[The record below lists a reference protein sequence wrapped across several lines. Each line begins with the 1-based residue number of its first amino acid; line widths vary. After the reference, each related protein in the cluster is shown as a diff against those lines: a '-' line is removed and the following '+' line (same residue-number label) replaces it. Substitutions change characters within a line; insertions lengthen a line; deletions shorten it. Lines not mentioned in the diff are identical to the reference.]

1 MSDFK
6 IVESAEEIDALIEEF
21 EDLQPLDTVLLAQI
35 YRPNGGQATWGDEYV
50 ATSVG
55 EWQADPSDNSVWETA
70 ELDSELP
77 DASIK
82 LFRHD
87 GAVLHYQSYRWA
99 SAAEVAP
106 LLIDTYYGDNTI
118 KLDTLADFAEWLEDE
133 HGLDEDSRAT
143 SLIVAALL
151 RHVADQLTN

>member
-1 MSDFK
+1 MSDLK

-35 YRPNGGQATWGDEYV
+35 YRPNGGQATWGEEYV

-55 EWQADPSDNSVWETA
+55 EWQAETEMNGWETA
-70 ELDSELP
+70 ELDSTLP
-77 DASIK
+77 HASIK
-82 LFRHD
+82 LFQHD

-143 SLIVAALL
+143 NVIVAALL

>member
-1 MSDFK
+1 MGRRIYCRLSVCDWLADHSD
-6 IVESAEEIDALIEEF
+6 
-21 EDLQPLDTVLLAQI
+21 
-35 YRPNGGQATWGDEYV
+35 RR
-50 ATSVG
+50 
-55 EWQADPSDNSVWETA
+55 VWETA
-70 ELDSELP
+70 ELDSKLP

-87 GAVLHYQSYRWA
+87 GVVLHYQSYRWA

-143 SLIVAALL
+143 SSIVAALL